1 MMLFYLEY
9 DNPTLIDILVNK
21 MLSNFV
27 NESYFYIPQFI
38 ILILNKNNLQSL
50 ESYLFHQCVN
60 SIKFSLYVN
69 WMISSN
75 SEKTKEKKKL
85 DFLSEIEM
93 AFVNGNK
100 LNSNLNNEI
109 PFEFILYDNMNKQ
122 YRINYFNKSLFF
134 YKKLK
139 KLCNNLYEHPK
150 KDPNNPT
157 NERNYKLKIYLKNI
171 NKEIENMFK
180 NEDLKFANNVIKGF
194 YRGIILPFD
203 DTETINDEDSNLI
216 VNFLYDYCFCYNTK
230 SRVPIKLIFECVQV
244 KDLINYDQFIISI
257 SEENNNNKINNFNSV
272 EEFLNKINEEEKEKE
287 DELLKKQKEIEI
299 QKIVNN
305 INYYNIHPNE
315 NPNFEQLKENVKKV
329 KRKFSYDSTLCNDN
343 LLMENPFGFSWKKL
357 CLEIKQKS
365 KFKNF
370 PTYSIKSFIAKSND
384 DLRQEALIMQLL
396 KLFNEIFKKENL
408 PLKLKTYEIIVTS
421 TNSGLIEF
429 IPNSISID
437 SLKKKINKDSNLN
450 TFFRKF
456 FAENFEEAQ
465 KNFCES
471 LASYSLITYLLNIK
485 DRHNG
490 NILLDMNGKI
500 IHIDFGFILGI
511 SPGNLNF
518 ETAPFKLT
526 KEYIEILDGE
536 QSSLYHYFKTL
547 LFRGFL
553 CLKKHFIYFEKI
565 INIMAKYSFLP
576 CFVGRNT
583 NEVVKCFIERFHIEK
598 TDLEFSKFVEQLI
611 YDSINSWRTYQYDL
625 FQELTNGI
633 MQ

>member
-1 MMLFYLEY
+1 MILFYLEY
-9 DNPTLIDILVNK
+9 ENPTLIDILVNK
-21 MLSNFV
+21 ISNFI

-38 ILILNKNNLQSL
+38 TLILNKNNLNSL
-50 ESYLFHQCVN
+50 ENYLFNQCVN

-75 SEKTKEKKKL
+75 SEKSKEKKNL
-85 DFLSEIEM
+85 DFLSGIEM

-100 LNSNLNNEI
+100 INSNIKEKI
-109 PFEFILYDNMNKQ
+109 PFEFILNENMNKQ
-122 YRINYFNKSLFF
+122 YRINYYNKCLIF

-139 KLCNNLYEHPK
+139 KLCENLFEHPK
-150 KDPNNPT
+150 KDTNNPK
-157 NERNYKLKIYLKNI
+157 NERNYKLKQYLKNI

-180 NEDLKFANNVIKGF
+180 KEDLKFANNIIKGF

-203 DTETINDEDSNLI
+203 DTETINDEDCNLI
-216 VNFLYDYCFCYNTK
+216 VNFLCDFCFCYNTK
-230 SRVPIKLIFECVQV
+230 NRVPIKLIFECVQT
-244 KDLINYDQFIISI
+244 KELINYKQKISI
-257 SEENNNNKINNFNSV
+257 NENNNNFIYNFNSV
-272 EEFLNKINEEEKEKE
+272 EEFLNEEN
-287 DELLKKQKEIEI
+287 DETLKKQKEIEI
-299 QKIVNN
+299 QKIMND

-315 NPNFEQLKENVKKV
+315 KPNFKQIEENVKKV
-329 KRKFSYDSTLCNDN
+329 KRKFSYDSTLLNEN
-343 LLMENPFGFSWKKL
+343 IENPFGISWKKL
-357 CLEIKQKS
+357 CLEIKKKS

-370 PTYSIKSFIAKSND
+370 QTYSIKSFIAKSND

-396 KLFNEIFKKENL
+396 KLFNETFEKEKI

-421 TNSGLIEF
+421 KNSGLIEF

-437 SLKKKINKDSNLN
+437 SLKKKLKDSNLN
-450 TFFRKF
+450 NFFRTF

-511 SPGNLNF
+511 SPGKINF

-536 QSSLYHYFKTL
+536 NSSLYYYFKTL
-547 LFRGFL
+547 LIRGFL
-553 CLKKHFIYFEKI
+553 CLKKHFVYFEKI

-576 CFVGRNT
+576 CFVGRNV
-583 NEVVKCFIERFHIEK
+583 NDVIKGFIERFHIEK
-598 TDLEFSKFVEQLI
+598 TDVEFNKFVEGLI
-611 YDSINSWRTYQYDL
+611 YDSMNSWRTYQYDL

-633 MQ
+633 LQ

>member
-1 MMLFYLEY
+1 MILFYLEY
-9 DNPTLIDILVNK
+9 ENPTLIDILVNK
-21 MLSNFV
+21 ISNFI

-38 ILILNKNNLQSL
+38 TLILNKNNLNSL
-50 ESYLFHQCVN
+50 ENYLFNQCVN

-75 SEKTKEKKKL
+75 SEKSKEKKNL
-85 DFLSEIEM
+85 DFLSGIEM

-100 LNSNLNNEI
+100 INSNIKEKI
-109 PFEFILYDNMNKQ
+109 PFEFILNENMNKQ
-122 YRINYFNKSLFF
+122 YRINYYNKCLIF

-139 KLCNNLYEHPK
+139 KLCENLFEHPK
-150 KDPNNPT
+150 KDTNNPK
-157 NERNYKLKIYLKNI
+157 NERNYKLKQYLKNI

-180 NEDLKFANNVIKGF
+180 KEDLKFANNIIKGF

-203 DTETINDEDSNLI
+203 DTETINDEDCNLI
-216 VNFLYDYCFCYNTK
+216 VNFLCDFCFCYNTK
-230 SRVPIKLIFECVQV
+230 NRVPIKLIFECVQT
-244 KDLINYDQFIISI
+244 KELINYKQKISI
-257 SEENNNNKINNFNSV
+257 NENNNNFIYNFNSV
-272 EEFLNKINEEEKEKE
+272 EEFLNEEN
-287 DELLKKQKEIEI
+287 DETLKKQKEIEI
-299 QKIVNN
+299 QKIMND

-315 NPNFEQLKENVKKV
+315 KPNFKQIEENVKKV
-329 KRKFSYDSTLCNDN
+329 KRKFSYDSTLLNEN
-343 LLMENPFGFSWKKL
+343 IENPFGISWKKL
-357 CLEIKQKS
+357 CLEIKKKS

-370 PTYSIKSFIAKSND
+370 QTYSIKSFIAKSND

-396 KLFNEIFKKENL
+396 KLFNETFKKEKI

-421 TNSGLIEF
+421 KNSGLIEF

-437 SLKKKINKDSNLN
+437 SLKKKLKDSNLN
-450 TFFRKF
+450 NFFRTF

-511 SPGNLNF
+511 SPGKINF

-536 QSSLYHYFKTL
+536 NSSLYYYFKTL
-547 LFRGFL
+547 LIRGFL
-553 CLKKHFIYFEKI
+553 CLKKHFVYFEKI

-576 CFVGRNT
+576 CFVGRNV
-583 NEVVKCFIERFHIEK
+583 NDVIKGFIERFHIEK
-598 TDLEFSKFVEQLI
+598 TDVEFNKFVEGLI
-611 YDSINSWRTYQYDL
+611 YDSMNSWRTYQYDL

-633 MQ
+633 LQ

>member
-1 MMLFYLEY
+1 MVLFYLEY
-9 DNPTLIDILVNK
+9 ENPTLIDILVNK
-21 MLSNFV
+21 ILSNFI

-38 ILILNKNNLQSL
+38 TLILNKNNLKSL

-75 SEKTKEKKKL
+75 SEKSKEKKNL
-85 DFLSEIEM
+85 DFLSGIEM

-100 LNSNLNNEI
+100 INLNIKEKI
-109 PFEFILYDNMNKQ
+109 PFEFILNENMNKQ
-122 YRINYFNKSLFF
+122 YRINYYNKCLIF

-139 KLCNNLYEHPK
+139 NLCEKLFEHPK
-150 KDPNNPT
+150 KDTNNPK
-157 NERNYKLKIYLKNI
+157 NERNYKLKQYLKNT

-180 NEDLKFANNVIKGF
+180 KEDLKFANNVIKGF

-203 DTETINDEDSNLI
+203 DTETINDEDCNLI
-216 VNFLYDYCFCYNTK
+216 VNFLCDSCFCYNTK
-230 SRVPIKLIFECVQV
+230 NRVPIKLIFECVQV
-244 KDLINYDQFIISI
+244 KDLINYKKLISN
-257 SEENNNNKINNFNSV
+257 EEKNNFINNFNSV
-272 EEFLNKINEEEKEKE
+272 EEFLNEINE
-287 DELLKKQKEIEI
+287 DENIKKQKEIEI
-299 QKIVNN
+299 QKIVND
-305 INYYNIHPNE
+305 INYYNFHPNE
-315 NPNFEQLKENVKKV
+315 KPNFKQIEENVKKV
-329 KRKFSYDSTLCNDN
+329 KRKFSYDSTLLNDN
-343 LLMENPFGFSWKKL
+343 LENPFGISWKKL
-357 CLEIKQKS
+357 CLEIKKNS

-370 PTYSIKSFIAKSND
+370 PSYSIKSFIAKSND

-396 KLFNEIFKKENL
+396 KLFNETFKKEKI

-421 TNSGLIEF
+421 KNSGLIEF

-437 SLKKKINKDSNLN
+437 SLKKNLKDSNLN
-450 TFFRKF
+450 NFFRTF

-511 SPGNLNF
+511 SPGKINF

-536 QSSLYHYFKTL
+536 QSSLYYYFKTL
-547 LFRGFL
+547 LIRGFL
-553 CLKKHFIYFEKI
+553 CLKKHFVYFEKI

-576 CFVGRNT
+576 CFVGRNV
-583 NEVVKCFIERFHIEK
+583 NDVIKGFIERFHIEK
-598 TDLEFSKFVEQLI
+598 TDVEFNKFVEQLI